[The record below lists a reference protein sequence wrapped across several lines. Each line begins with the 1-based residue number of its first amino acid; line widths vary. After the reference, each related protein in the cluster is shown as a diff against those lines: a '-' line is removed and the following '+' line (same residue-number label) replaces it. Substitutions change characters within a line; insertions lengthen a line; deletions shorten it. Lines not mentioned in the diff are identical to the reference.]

1 MKNTGRKPEWLLN
14 LCKGK
19 SPGVILI
26 DGDIDKTPCLDFAY
40 EIGATMMELGVAQRL
55 CVWSMQAS
63 LFMGELFLVGDP
75 AVDTHCWTITK
86 EIESIPPS
94 LKPLAGALIEDPA
107 NLNVV
112 NPILNPIKR
121 CIHTPADMDAE
132 SIGVVGKYIGDITKV
147 KRIGLEN
154 LERLNRA
161 VKKTGH
167 TFIVVSELVDS
178 QGMPY
183 ESTSYGELALRISI
197 EQGIDLTECAE
208 SIISLRVQDIGQWRN
223 YLPGRTLCR
232 PLKIWNGDKCGGEF
246 VIQRD
251 ERGRFNFEEKQEP

>member
-1 MKNTGRKPEWLLN
+1 MKNAGRKPEWLLN

-26 DGDIDKTPCLDFAY
+26 DGDIDNTPCLDFAY

-63 LFMGELFLVGDP
+63 LFMGGLFLVGDP
-75 AVDTHCWTITK
+75 AVDTHCWTIAK

-121 CIHTPADMDAE
+121 CLHTLADMDAE
-132 SIGVVGKYIGDITKV
+132 SIGEVSKFIGDVTMV
-147 KRIGLEN
+147 KRIWLEN
-154 LERLNRA
+154 LERLNRS

-178 QGMPY
+178 QGRPY

-208 SIISLRVQDIGQWRN
+208 SIISLRVQDFGQWRN